1 MSGGATTPA
10 VSPSAASPAPAVTAV
25 VPTLGRSRWLKACL
39 EALRREGGDGIEI
52 VVVAQGEGVDGGSC
66 AAADRILRLPT
77 PAGFARATNL
87 GVAAARGE
95 LVATVN
101 DDAVVGEGWLAA
113 LTAALAADPKAA
125 AAQGVQLLPGEPARI
140 DGCGVGWNRW
150 WQAVQIGHGRPLT
163 ELKEILARLRLAPPS
178 PWEGAEGGPG
188 EGGRGGEGQRAG
200 GPVEIFGVSAT
211 AALYRRETLA
221 AVGGA
226 EGPFDERL
234 FAYYED
240 VELAARLRAAGH
252 RVLLVPSARALHAGS
267 TTGRGMA
274 WGSRQ
279 LIGGNR
285 HLVLAR
291 LLGRGYWTRLPWLLL
306 RDLAD
311 LGRAVLGGDGRAAA
325 GIVAGVARAA
335 RHLPGFAH
343 LGAPAVSVGE
353 LRRFR
358 VDRRDGGSAKI
369 RA

>member
-1 MSGGATTPA
+1 MSGGATT
-10 VSPSAASPAPAVTAV
+10 SATPAVTAV

-52 VVVAQGEGVDGGSC
+52 VVVAQGEGVDDATCNASC
-66 AAADRILRLPT
+66 NASCNAADRVLRLPT

-101 DDAVVGEGWLAA
+101 DDAVVEEGWLAA

-150 WQAVQIGHGRPLT
+150 WQAVQIGHGRPVE
-163 ELKEILARLRLAPPS
+163 ELE
-178 PWEGAEGGPG
+178 EVVGGAGDPI
-188 EGGRGGEGQRAG
+188 
-200 GPVEIFGVSAT
+200 EIFGVSAT
-211 AALYRRETLA
+211 AALYRREALA
-221 AVGGA
+221 AVAGP
-226 EGPFDERL
+226 EGVFDERL

-240 VELAARLRAAGH
+240 VDLAARLRAAGH
-252 RVLLVPSARALHAGS
+252 RALLVPSARALHAGS

-291 LLGRGYWTRLPWLLL
+291 LLGRGYWWRLPWLLL

-311 LGRAVLGGDGRAAA
+311 LARAVLGGDGRAAA

-335 RHLPGFAH
+335 RHLPGFAR

-358 VDRRDGGSAKI
+358 VDRRGGGSAKI